1 MLTPV
6 FYVLLR
12 RDKKVAEALPAPQTE
27 VSSHA

>member
-12 RDKKVAEALPAPQTE
+12 REKAKAEPVQIEEA
-27 VSSHA
+27 SSHA